1 MSQQEQRVDWGGIR
15 LPNRNSHQSQSRQ
28 HNSVVV
34 WCWWW
39 WWWYSGE
46 AGHVYKV
53 LQSRPACPAHF
64 LHGQQVDCLIFYS
77 VFTADHLN
85 LTSSQSRP
93 RYDINQMSTG
103 QFLCLSDWRTTHHL
117 YHCVNLMVQ
126 LAVGK
131 ISTRLIYFSKISLF
145 SMLWIHVADLGKED
159 RHITDWLLCC
169 SNIPWQVLREK
180 IQN

>member
-1 MSQQEQRVDWGGIR
+1 MTALLAPLSLQVWLLELRLLELRLLQVVQEVRLLVLLQQV
-15 LPNRNSHQSQSRQ
+15 NREVELLVS
-28 HNSVVV
+28 
-34 WCWWW
+34 
-39 WWWYSGE
+39 
-46 AGHVYKV
+46 
-53 LQSRPACPAHF
+53 HF
-64 LHGQQVDCLIFYS
+64 LPGQQVDCLIFYS

-85 LTSSQSRP
+85 LTSSQCRA

-145 SMLWIHVADLGKED
+145 SML
-159 RHITDWLLCC
+159 
-169 SNIPWQVLREK
+169 
-180 IQN
+180 